1 MGTNKKPGSDHSLRE
16 FLERTVSDP
25 VFLGHLNLVEPLQ
38 KELSVSFEEDLKLE
52 RYKLVTDRQKYF
64 TELAKDTF
72 NSYVRVFVTF
82 TGGAVAL
89 IYFKKQLEVDPQ
101 VIIDLLKAIA
111 LLLSLVAVISIGQ
124 IFFCLVRWYGL
135 RSTECKINPD
145 CPKPECWAWIY
156 EGLYMLAIL
165 GSIFLAWTGFDHF
178 KSIVLR
184 GVGQA

>member
-1 MGTNKKPGSDHSLRE
+1 VSLK
-16 FLERTVSDP
+16 D
-25 VFLGHLNLVEPLQ
+25 
-38 KELSVSFEEDLKLE
+38 DLKLE

-82 TGGAVAL
+82 AGGAVAL
-89 IYFKKQLEVDPQ
+89 IYFENPQ
-101 VIIDLLKAIA
+101 VIIALLKVIA
-111 LLLSLVAVISIGQ
+111 LLLSLVAVISVGQ

-135 RSTECKINPD
+135 RSTECEINPD
-145 CPKPECWAWIY
+145 CPKPEWWAWIY
-156 EGLYMLAIL
+156 EGLYMLAIG
-165 GSIFLAWTGFDHF
+165 GSIFLAWTGFEHF